1 MENPQQPSPFPQS
14 QPINPPPPKR
24 SRFTSDGPGVFYYIA
39 GISLL
44 NSVLIILNI
53 GFYGSLAITGLI
65 SGIGLYI
72 AESVNGGTMT
82 SFIIN
87 AIAFAINA
95 VIAGIVA
102 GFGYLSGK
110 GHAWAYVVGM
120 IAYTV
125 DALIMMWIGDWIEVL
140 IHLYVLYLLWKG
152 WSGLRKINATIAKA
166 ESTSPSVMD

>member
-14 QPINPPPPKR
+14 QPINPQPPKKN
-24 SRFTSDGPGVFYYIA
+24 SFSSDGPGVFYYIA

-44 NSVLIILNI
+44 NSVLIIFKV
-53 GFYGSLAITGLI
+53 GFYGSLAITTLI
-65 SGIGLYI
+65 SGIGLVI
-72 AESVNGGTMT
+72 AESVNGGTMA

-87 AIAFAINA
+87 AIAFLINA

-102 GFGYLSGK
+102 GFGYISGK

-125 DALIMMWIGDWIEVL
+125 DALIMLWLGDWIEVL
-140 IHLYVLYLLWKG
+140 VHLYVLYLLWKG
-152 WSGLRKINATIAKA
+152 WSALRKINVTIAKA
-166 ESTSPSVMD
+166 ESTSPSVID

>member
-14 QPINPPPPKR
+14 QPINPQPLNKK
-24 SRFTSDGPGVFYYIA
+24 SSSSDGPGTFYYIA

-44 NSVLIILNI
+44 NSILIVFKIS
-53 GFYGSLAITGLI
+53 FYGSLGITTLI
-65 SGIGLYI
+65 SGIGLYL
-72 AESVNGGTMT
+72 AGYNGGTM

-87 AIAFAINA
+87 GIAFAINA

-120 IAYTV
+120 ITYTV
-125 DALIMMWIGDWIEVL
+125 DALIMLWIGDWIEVL
-140 IHLYVLYLLWKG
+140 IHIYVLYLLWKG
-152 WSGLRKINATIAKA
+152 WSNLRKINATIVKA
-166 ESTSPSVMD
+166 ESTSPSVID

>member
-14 QPINPPPPKR
+14 QPVTPQTPTK
-24 SRFTSDGPGVFYYIA
+24 SRATSDGPGVFYYVA
-39 GISLL
+39 GISLINSLLIML
-44 NSVLIILNI
+44 NF
-53 GFYGSLAITGLI
+53 GFYGSLAITTLI
-65 SGIGLYI
+65 SGIGFYI
-72 AESVNGGTMT
+72 AESVNGGTAT

-87 AIAFAINA
+87 AIAFAVNA

-120 IAYTV
+120 IAYTL
-125 DALIMMWIGDWIEVL
+125 DALIMIWLGDWIEVL

-152 WSGLRKINATIAKA
+152 WSGLRKINATIARA